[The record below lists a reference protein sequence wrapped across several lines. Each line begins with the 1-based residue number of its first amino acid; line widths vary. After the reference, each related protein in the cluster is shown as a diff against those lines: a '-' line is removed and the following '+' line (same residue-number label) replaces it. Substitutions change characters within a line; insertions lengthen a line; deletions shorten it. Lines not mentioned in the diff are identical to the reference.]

1 MSPASRL
8 QAAERD
14 MFPFLLHQSDMP
26 TPEPSVDSLILP
38 LAVLHQLQDL
48 LQQMALWVQSSGQS
62 SGEVLLLNATTLPL
76 AVQARLLDGKQF
88 MVLVSRPFSVLLSG
102 WRAQEGG
109 VSGGPGDLDVAER
122 SQRVDLT
129 FEPGAIATFLQTLS
143 KGCEAD
149 ADLMAELQ
157 AAGDRLQP
165 NDPLAQTEFT
175 RRLVALLTNRVLL
188 PERSS
193 LEQQVVART
202 HDLQEAVLAAQTAN
216 RAKSEFLAAVSH
228 ELRTPLTTIIGMS
241 ATLLRWS
248 LGELSPRQRSFLQTI
263 HDSGQHLLELINDI
277 LDLSQVESGRAVLKL
292 SPFSLTMIAQQSM
305 KAVEETAMKQGVELI
320 LDLRVDPSR
329 DRFVADPHRVKQ
341 ILLNLLS
348 NAVKFTAAGGKVT
361 LRVMTDPQHAIFQVI
376 DTGIGIPEQQ
386 RPLLFQKFQQLDSSY
401 QRLYQGT
408 GLGLALTKQLVDLHG
423 GRIMVDSTVGVGSVF
438 TVQLPTRSKD
448 DAAEATA
455 PIPALDG
462 LGRTILGRVVLV
474 ENDELTANIICDM
487 LTAAGYQVVWV
498 LEGSTAFSQ
507 IELLQPDAV
516 IVDVQSPENAGA
528 ELIHNLRH
536 SPLTRH
542 LKVIALASDEASP
555 YAAPAIAAADA
566 CINKP
571 IQPEAVL
578 PRVLSLMAIAE
589 MP

>member
-1 MSPASRL
+1 
-8 QAAERD
+8 
-14 MFPFLLHQSDMP
+14 MP

-48 LQQMALWVQSSGQS
+48 LQQMALWIQSSGD
-62 SGEVLLLNATTLPL
+62 GALLLGATTLPL
-76 AVQARLLDGKQF
+76 AVQTQLPDGKQF
-88 MVLVSRPFSVLLSG
+88 MVLVSRPFSALLSG
-102 WRAQEGG
+102 WQSEGTSVPG
-109 VSGGPGDLDVAER
+109 QAGDLDAAEE

-129 FEPGAIATFLQTLS
+129 FDPGAIATFLQSLMELCQS
-143 KGCEAD
+143 E
-149 ADLMAELQ
+149 ADLMAALQ

-175 RRLVALLTNRVLL
+175 RRLVALLTNPELSIE

-292 SPFSLTMIAQQSM
+292 SPFSLTMMAQQSM
-305 KAVEETAMKQGVELI
+305 KTVEEIALKQGVELV
-320 LDLRVDPSR
+320 LDLRIAPSR

-361 LRVMTDPQHAIFQVI
+361 LRVMADPQYAIFQVI

-401 QRLYQGT
+401 QRLYEGT

-438 TVQLPTRSKD
+438 TVQLPARSKD

-536 SPLTRH
+536 SPITQH

-555 YAAPAIAAADA
+555 YAAPAIAAADS
-566 CINKP
+566 CITKP
-571 IQPEAVL
+571 IQPEDVL
-578 PRVLSLMAIAE
+578 PRVLSLVAIAE
-589 MP
+589 TS

>member
-1 MSPASRL
+1 M
-8 QAAERD
+8 
-14 MFPFLLHQSDMP
+14 LLHQSDMP

-48 LQQMALWVQSSGQS
+48 LQQMALWVQSSGDA
-62 SGEVLLLNATTLPL
+62 VLLLSATTLPPE
-76 AVQARLLDGKQF
+76 VQARLPDGRQF
-88 MVLVSRPFSVLLSG
+88 MVLVSRPFSVLMSG
-102 WRAQEGG
+102 WRAEG
-109 VSGGPGDLDVAER
+109 VDVPGQAGKLDAAER

-129 FEPGAIATFLQTLS
+129 FEPGAIATFLQALS
-143 KGCEAD
+143 ERCEAD
-149 ADLMAELQ
+149 ADLTAALRT
-157 AAGDRLQP
+157 AGDRLQP

-175 RRLVALLTNRVLL
+175 RRLVTLLTTPVLRPE
-188 PERSS
+188 PERPS

-202 HDLQEAVLAAQTAN
+202 HDLQEAVLAAQAAN
-216 RAKSEFLAAVSH
+216 RAKSEFLASVSH

-292 SPFSLTMIAQQSM
+292 SPFSLTMMAQQSM
-305 KAVEETAMKQGVELI
+305 KAVEETAAKQGIELV
-320 LDLRVDPSR
+320 LDLRIDPSR

-423 GRIMVDSTVGVGSVF
+423 GRITVDSTVGVGSVF
-438 TVQLPTRSKD
+438 TVQLPAGSKD
-448 DAAEATA
+448 KIDESAV
-455 PIPALDG
+455 PASAIDG
-462 LGRTILGRVVLV
+462 LGRTTLGRVVLV

-487 LTAAGYQVVWV
+487 LTAAGYQVVWI
-498 LEGSTAFSQ
+498 LEGSTALSQ

-516 IVDVQSPENAGA
+516 IADVQSPENAGA

-536 SPLTRH
+536 SPITQH
-542 LKVIALASDEASP
+542 LKVIALASDRASP
-555 YAAPAIAAADA
+555 YAAPAIAAADS
-566 CINKP
+566 CITKP
-571 IQPEAVL
+571 IQPEDVL
-578 PRVLSLMAIAE
+578 PEVLSLMAIAE
-589 MP
+589 TP

>member
-1 MSPASRL
+1 
-8 QAAERD
+8 

-292 SPFSLTMIAQQSM
+292 SPFSLTMMAQQSM
-305 KAVEETAMKQGVELI
+305 KAIEETALKQGVELT
-320 LDLRVDPSR
+320 LDLRIDPSR

-438 TVQLPTRSKD
+438 TVQLPARSKD
-448 DAAEATA
+448 DAAEATT

-536 SPLTRH
+536 SPITQH

-589 MP
+589 TS

>member
-1 MSPASRL
+1 
-8 QAAERD
+8 

>member
-1 MSPASRL
+1 
-8 QAAERD
+8 
-14 MFPFLLHQSDMP
+14 MFPSLLHQSDMP

-38 LAVLHQLQDL
+38 LAVLYQLQDL

-62 SGEVLLLNATTLPL
+62 SGDRVLLLNATMLPL

-109 VSGGPGDLDVAER
+109 VSGGAGDLDVAER

-129 FEPGAIATFLQTLS
+129 FEPGAIAAFLQTLS
-143 KGCEAD
+143 EGCEAD

-175 RRLVALLTNRVLL
+175 WRLVALLTNRVLL

-361 LRVMTDPQHAIFQVI
+361 LRVMTDPQRAIFQVI

-438 TVQLPTRSKD
+438 TVQLPARSKD
-448 DAAEATA
+448 EAEENVA
-455 PIPALDG
+455 PIPAVDG
-462 LGRTILGRVVLV
+462 LGRTIFGRVVLV

-516 IVDVQSPENAGA
+516 IIDVQSPENAGA

>member
-1 MSPASRL
+1 
-8 QAAERD
+8 
-14 MFPFLLHQSDMP
+14 MP

-38 LAVLHQLQDL
+38 LALLHQLQDL
-48 LQQMALWVQSSGQS
+48 LQQMALWAQASGD
-62 SGEVLLLNATTLPL
+62 GVLLLGATTLPL
-76 AVQARLLDGKQF
+76 SVQAELPDGKQF
-88 MVLVSRPFSVLLSG
+88 MVLVSRRFSVLLGG
-102 WRAQEGG
+102 WQTEGDEQAH
-109 VSGGPGDLDVAER
+109 GGR

-129 FEPGAIATFLQTLS
+129 FEPGAIATFLQALIKLCQT
-143 KGCEAD
+143 D
-149 ADLMAELQ
+149 ADLVAELE

-165 NDPLAQTEFT
+165 NDPHAQTEFT
-175 RRLVALLTNRVLL
+175 RRLVALLTNPVSQPE

-193 LEQQVVART
+193 LEQRVVART
-202 HDLQEAVLAAQTAN
+202 HDLQEAVVAAQAAN
-216 RAKSEFLAAVSH
+216 RAKSEFLASVSH

-248 LGELSPRQRSFLQTI
+248 LGELSPRQRNFLQTI
-263 HDSGQHLLELINDI
+263 HDSGHHLLELINDI

-320 LDLRVDPSR
+320 LDARVDPSR

-361 LRVMTDPQHAIFQVI
+361 LRVMVDPQYAIFQVI

-423 GRIMVDSTVGVGSVF
+423 GRITVDSTVGVGSVF
-438 TVQLPTRSKD
+438 TVQLPSCSKD
-448 DAAEATA
+448 DADESVTPVSAM
-455 PIPALDG
+455 DG
-462 LGRTILGRVVLV
+462 LGRAILGRVVLV
-474 ENDELTANIICDM
+474 ENDELTASIICDM
-487 LTAAGYQVVWV
+487 LTAAGYQVVWI
-498 LEGSTAFSQ
+498 LEGSNALSQ

-516 IVDVQSPENAGA
+516 IADVQSPENAGA
-528 ELIHNLRH
+528 ELIRNLRH
-536 SPLTRH
+536 NPVMQH
-542 LKVIALASDEASP
+542 LKVIALANDDSLPHAVPLPDG
-555 YAAPAIAAADA
+555 ADA
-566 CINKP
+566 CLTKP
-571 IQPEAVL
+571 IQPENVL
-578 PRVLSLMAIAE
+578 PKVLSVLAIAE
-589 MP
+589 RPG

>member
-14 MFPFLLHQSDMP
+14 WFPSLLQQSDMP

-38 LAVLHQLQDL
+38 LTVLHQLQDL
-48 LQQMALWVQSSGQS
+48 LQQMALWVQSSGD
-62 SGEVLLLNATTLPL
+62 EVLLLSAMTLPL
-76 AVQARLLDGKQF
+76 DVQARLPDGKQF
-88 MVLVSRPFSVLLSG
+88 VVLVSRPFSVLMSG
-102 WRAQEGG
+102 WSAAGSG
-109 VSGGPGDLDVAER
+109 VSGQASDLDVAER

-129 FEPGAIATFLQTLS
+129 FEPGAIATFLQVLI
-143 KGCEAD
+143 
-149 ADLMAELQ
+149 DLCQAEPDLVAELS

-175 RRLVALLTNRVLL
+175 RRLVTLLTHPVSLSG

-202 HDLQEAVLAAQTAN
+202 YDLQEAMLAAQTAN

-277 LDLSQVESGRAVLKL
+277 LDLSQVESGRAMLKL
-292 SPFSLTMIAQQSM
+292 SPFSLTMMAQQSM
-305 KAVEETAMKQGVELI
+305 KAVEETAAKQGVELI
-320 LDLRVDPSR
+320 LDLRIDPSR

-361 LRVMTDPQHAIFQVI
+361 LRVMTDPQSAIFQVI

-386 RPLLFQKFQQLDSSY
+386 RSLLFQKFQQLDSSY

-438 TVQLPTRSKD
+438 TVQLPARSKD
-448 DAAEATA
+448 EADASNAS
-455 PIPALDG
+455 ISALDG

-516 IVDVQSPENAGA
+516 IIDVQSPENAGA

-536 SPLTRH
+536 SPVTHH

-555 YAAPAIAAADA
+555 YAAPAIAAADC
-566 CINKP
+566 CIAKP
-571 IQPEAVL
+571 IQPEDVL

-589 MP
+589 TP

>member
-1 MSPASRL
+1 MSPASHL

-14 MFPFLLHQSDMP
+14 CFPSLLHPSHMP

-48 LQQMALWVQSSGQS
+48 LQQMALWVQSSGD
-62 SGEVLLLNATTLPL
+62 GVLLLGATTLPL
-76 AVQARLLDGKQF
+76 AVQTQLPDSEQF

-102 WRAQEGG
+102 WRAQGAGG
-109 VSGGPGDLDVAER
+109 SGDLDAAER
-122 SQRVDLT
+122 LQRVDLT
-129 FEPGAIATFLQTLS
+129 FEPGAIATFLQSLMEL
-143 KGCEAD
+143 CQAEAD
-149 ADLMAELQ
+149 LTAALQ

-175 RRLVALLTNRVLL
+175 RRLVALLTNPELSIK

-277 LDLSQVESGRAVLKL
+277 LDLSQVESGRAVLEL
-292 SPFSLTMIAQQSM
+292 SPFSLTMMAQQSM
-305 KAVEETAMKQGVELI
+305 KAIEETALKQGVELV
-320 LDLRVDPSR
+320 LDLRIDPSR

-438 TVQLPTRSKD
+438 TVQLPARSKD

-536 SPLTRH
+536 SPITQH

-555 YAAPAIAAADA
+555 YAAPAIAAADS
-566 CINKP
+566 CITKP
-571 IQPEAVL
+571 IQPEDVL
-578 PRVLSLMAIAE
+578 PRVLSLVAIAE
-589 MP
+589 TS